1 MDRNTVIGLVL
12 IAIIVVVFSLLN
24 RPSPEELEA
33 MQKKQDSIASAQR
46 EQMIEQ
52 QQREA
57 EAAKRDTTLQ
67 SIESLPD
74 SLNDSLQQQ
83 ALRDK
88 LGVFATAAKGEKNE
102 YVIENELIKITLSN
116 FGGVINSVELK
127 NYRTY
132 DSLPL
137 VLYRGENS
145 EFSFNFF
152 AQNRNVATKDLYFNA
167 QSSSFS
173 VKEDE
178 VKSFTMRLPIDAGK
192 YVDYIYTLKG
202 NSYQLSFTMSMVG
215 MNEVLASNTNN
226 INLIWNTNAAQFERD
241 LPSERNN
248 STLYYKFLDDE
259 VDYLSE
265 TDDDSETVKTRLKWV
280 AFKQQFFSSV
290 LISENGFDK
299 PSELQVSIPSDNSY
313 MKQMKAHLV
322 LPFEQKPSQQYDLRF
337 YFGPNHYQT
346 LKKMDLDLEAIIPL
360 GWGIFGWVNKFLVI
374 PIFNFLNSF
383 NLNFGII
390 ILILTIIIKILLLP
404 LTYKAYLSTA
414 KMRVLKPEVD
424 EINKKHK
431 EEPMKMQQ
439 EMMALYRKAGVNP
452 LGGCLPMLLQLPI
465 LIAMF
470 RFFPASIELRQEP
483 FLWADDLST
492 YDSILDLPF
501 NIPFYG
507 SHVSLFTLLMTI
519 STLIYTKLNS
529 QMTGQANQQ
538 MKIMMYMMPV
548 IFLGV
553 FNSFPAGLS
562 YYYFLSN
569 IISIGQQYL
578 IRGFVDEDA
587 IHRKIQEQKKKPVK
601 KSKFQARLEEMA
613 KARGYQPP
621 KRK

>member
-1 MDRNTVIGLVL
+1 MDRNTITGLAL
-12 IAIIVVVFSLLN
+12 IAVIVVVFSLLN
-24 RPSPEELEA
+24 RPSQEELDA
-33 MQKKQDSIASAQR
+33 IQRQRDSIARVQQELLEQR
-46 EQMIEQ
+46 QKDLEPVASEIPFEKVDTLPDSIRDSIEQ
-52 QQREA
+52 Q
-57 EAAKRDTTLQ
+57 
-67 SIESLPD
+67 I
-74 SLNDSLQQQ
+74 
-83 ALRDK
+83 LRDR
-88 LGVFATAAKGEKNE
+88 LGVFAGAATGQKSEFI
-102 YVIENELIKITLSN
+102 IENELIKVTLTN
-116 FGGVINSVELK
+116 MGGNISSVELK

-137 VLYRGENS
+137 MLYRGEDS
-145 EFSFNFF
+145 EFGFNFF
-152 AQNRNVATKDLYFNA
+152 AQNRTVTTQDLFFNA
-167 QSSSFS
+167 QSSSFA
-173 VKEDE
+173 VKNED
-178 VKSFTMRLPIDAGK
+178 VKSFTMRLPIDAGR
-192 YVDYIYTLKG
+192 YIDYIYSLRG
-202 NSYQLSFTMSMVG
+202 NSYQVAFTVNMVG
-215 MNEVLASNTNN
+215 LNGIISSNTNT
-226 INLIWNTNAAQFERD
+226 INLNWNTKAAQFERE
-241 LPSERNN
+241 LESERNN

-265 TDDDSETVKTRLKWV
+265 TSDDSKTVKTRLKWI

-290 LISENGFDK
+290 LIAENSFDK
-299 PSELQVSIPSDNSY
+299 PSDLQVSIPDDDKY
-313 MKQMKAHLV
+313 VKIMKAQLM
-322 LPFEQKPSQQYDLRF
+322 LPFEHKAVQKYDLTF

-383 NLNFGII
+383 HLNFGII
-390 ILILTIIIKILLLP
+390 ILILTLIIKVLLLP

-414 KMRVLKPEVD
+414 KMRVLKPEID

-439 EMMALYRKAGVNP
+439 EMMSLYRKAGVNP

-470 RFFPASIELRQEP
+470 RFFPASIELRQES
-483 FLWADDLST
+483 FLWAHDLST

-501 NIPFYG
+501 RIPFYG
-507 SHVSLFTLLMTI
+507 AHVSLFTLLMTI

-529 QMTGQANQQ
+529 QMTGQTNQQ
-538 MKIMMYMMPV
+538 MKIMMYLMPV
-548 IFLGV
+548 VFLGV
-553 FNSFPAGLS
+553 FNNFPAGLS

-569 IISIGQQYL
+569 VISIGQQYL

-621 KRK
+621 KKK